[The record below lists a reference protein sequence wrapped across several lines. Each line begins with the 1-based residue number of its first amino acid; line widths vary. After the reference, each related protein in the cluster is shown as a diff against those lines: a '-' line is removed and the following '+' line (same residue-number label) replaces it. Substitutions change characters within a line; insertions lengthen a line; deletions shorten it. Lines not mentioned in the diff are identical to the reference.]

1 MKDDIKDNLSFTM
14 DLKDCNGDIWA
25 SVMIIPLKEAGK
37 RDILL
42 MDVVEGPYSARSIT
56 ELLNLLE
63 KRMVPF
69 DDRRMVLEFLADR
82 LHILELNGI

>member
-1 MKDDIKDNLSFTM
+1 MKYNTEDNLSFTM
-14 DLKDCNGDIWA
+14 DLKDDNGDIWA

-42 MDVVEGPYSARSIT
+42 MDVQTGPYSARSIT

-69 DDRRMVLEFLADR
+69 EDRRMVLEFLADR
-82 LHILELNGI
+82 LHFLELNGI

>member
-14 DLKDCNGDIWA
+14 DLKDGNGDIWA

-63 KRMVPF
+63 KRRVPF

-82 LHILELNGI
+82 LYILELNGI